1 MPYTTLFRANTT
13 STAVCRNPLP
23 SNSDDFTLPP
33 AWNADTQTP
42 ACGVAGTAGADGFAD
57 YSALQYAPPGGQF
70 RTQDYERQR
79 TGLAHAGQGESIS
92 RRALAARNG
101 IEARGEKVERE
112 RIVTG

>member
-57 YSALQYAPPGGQF
+57 YSALQYAPLGGQF
-70 RTQDYERQR
+70 RTQAYARQR
-79 TGLAHAGQGESIS
+79 TGIALAGTWDSLD
-92 RRALAARNG
+92 RRALLTAPFLPPASSPP
-101 IEARGEKVERE
+101 RGAH
-112 RIVTG
+112 TF

>member
-1 MPYTTLFRANTT
+1 MFSDKWDTGIGRVGLLADYSYSQIYSRADGLQITNYQTRDNGSTNAANTT

-57 YSALQYAPPGGQF
+57 YSALQYA
-70 RTQDYERQR
+70 QR
-79 TGLAHAGQGESIS
+79 SEEHTSELQS
-92 RRALAARNG
+92 
-101 IEARGEKVERE
+101 
-112 RIVTG
+112 